1 MRTPNRLWHAL
12 GIATFFSVLLA
23 LPSAAL
29 AAETQAE
36 IVTFPVTRAAHSA
49 GYPAQ
54 AALGLHLFNNARSL
68 RTMRRAHDIPE
79 ENITSMTA
87 AFTEA

>member
-49 GYPAQ
+49 GSSTHRKVPA
-54 AALGLHLFNNARSL
+54 HSRHSF
-68 RTMRRAHDIPE
+68 
-79 ENITSMTA
+79 ITTA
-87 AFTEA
+87 ARQDA